1 MLMDIYPKE
10 GKRKATAEIIPKNKS
25 MFSCERYQFLLDA
38 PFDVSHMCCNVMK
51 KSPMHSYAKRTGK
64 VGMTA
69 QMASESRLRTQ
80 QWLRNGCNGF
90 DLKEPLSNPMSFW
103 TEQDVLAYIYQNE
116 IEIASVYGKIVKD
129 DGDNIEGQM
138 DWSDYGI
145 FDFERPALKTTGCDR
160 TGCVFCGFGCHREKP
175 GEGRFER
182 LKETHPKLYNYVFK
196 PWDEGGL
203 GYKEV
208 IDWLNENGDL
218 HIRY

>member
-1 MLMDIYPKE
+1 MMMDIYPKE
-10 GKRKATAEIIPKNKS
+10 GKQKATAEIIPKNKS

-51 KSPMHSYAKRTGK
+51 KSPMHSYAKRTGR

-129 DGDNIEGQM
+129 DGDNVEGQM
-138 DWSDYGI
+138 DWSDYGL
-145 FDFERPALKTTGCDR
+145 FELERPSLKTTGCDR
-160 TGCVFCGFGCHREKP
+160 SGCVFCGFGCHREKP

-182 LKETHPKLYNYVFK
+182 LKGTHPKLYNYVFK
-196 PWDEGGL
+196 PWNEGGL
-203 GYKEV
+203 GYKAV
-208 IDWLNENGDL
+208 IDWLNEHGDL
-218 HIRY
+218 HIGY